1 MALRAPR
8 RVSAWASAGWMSA
21 PGAGERGGRF
31 LQDFPLMYL
40 SPEPMSIRR
49 HFARVGARKVHYRRA
64 GHGPPLLVLHQSPTS
79 SAEMADSVLAFA
91 PHFTVIAPDTPGYGL
106 SEPLALPQPEMAD
119 YAEALAGLLDAL
131 GIARCGL
138 YGTHTGAM
146 IAAEFA
152 RRFPARTAAAVLDGY
167 VVLTESEREALLARY
182 FVDVPPK
189 ADGGHLAWYW
199 SRIRDQVIFFPWYD
213 QRRAAR
219 MRFDVP
225 PAEALQP
232 YVLDLLRADRMGTPA
247 YAAAFRYPAVARAAE
262 WRAQVWLLNYAQDAI
277 ADHPERLGPLP
288 DCVRREALADPQAL
302 QARALEILAEATA
315 GLPVPAPGPTPAGP
329 GRTWVDTPAGQ
340 CLLRRGGAGPPMLLL
355 LHAPGMSSREWLELP
370 AEVRASWA
378 WQAPDLPGHGDS
390 AAPWPDDLDT
400 LLATLTEMLAGA
412 GDDPT
417 LVALEETGWLAL
429 ALRARR
435 PTLRLI
441 LVDLPMPDGVAA
453 VPGLAP
459 ELSPCDHG
467 GHLLAAWQ
475 RVRDAEL
482 FRPWHRPSLEHSL
495 AREFELAP
503 ERLQRRCL
511 DLLLAARA
519 LPGMAAT
526 LATLD
531 VPALLARPGAPIRLV
546 ARAGNGAEADVAA
559 AARLAGTVPET
570 WPAAL
575 ADWSTAL
582 LLAQAATERTLQNVT
597 TEA

>member
-1 MALRAPR
+1 
-8 RVSAWASAGWMSA
+8 
-21 PGAGERGGRF
+21 
-31 LQDFPLMYL
+31 MYL
-40 SPEPMSIRR
+40 SPEPVSIRR
-49 HFARVGARKVHYRRA
+49 HFVRFGSREVHYRRA
-64 GHGPPLLVLHQSPTS
+64 GQGPPLLVLHQSPTS
-79 SAEMADSVLAFA
+79 SAEMASHVLAFA
-91 PHFTVIAPDTPGYGL
+91 GHFTVIAPDTPGYGL
-106 SEPLALPQPEMAD
+106 SDPLSQPQPEMVD
-119 YAEALAGLLDAL
+119 YADALASLLDAL

-182 FVDVPPK
+182 FVAVPPQ

-213 QRRAAR
+213 KRRAAR

-232 YVLDLLRADRMGTPA
+232 YVLDLLRAERMGTPA
-247 YAAAFRYPAVARAAE
+247 YAAAFRYRAVARAAE
-262 WRAQVWLLNYAQDAI
+262 WQCPVWLLNYAQDAI

-288 DCVRREALADPQAL
+288 ACVHREALADPQVL

-315 GLPVPAPGPTPAGP
+315 GLPEPTPGPTPAGP
-329 GRTWVDTPAGQ
+329 GRTWLDTAAGQ
-340 CLLRRGGAGPPMLLL
+340 CLLRRGGAGPQMLL

-370 AEVRASWA
+370 AELRAACA
-378 WQAPDLPGHGDS
+378 WQAPDLPGHGDT
-390 AAPWPDDLDT
+390 AAPWPDDWEALLET
-400 LLATLTEMLAGA
+400 LAEVLAGT
-412 GDDPT
+412 GEDPT
-417 LVALEETGWLAL
+417 LVALEETGWIAL

-441 LVDLPMPDGVAA
+441 LVDLPLPGGVAA

-482 FRPWHRPSLEHSL
+482 FRPWNRPSLVHSL
-495 AREFELAP
+495 PREFDLAP

-519 LPGMAAT
+519 LPAMAAA
-526 LATLD
+526 LAALD
-531 VPALLARPGAPIRLV
+531 VPALLAQPGAPIRLV
-546 ARAGNGAEADVAA
+546 ARAGNGAEVDVAA
-559 AARLAGTVPET
+559 AARLAGTAPET

-575 ADWSTAL
+575 ADWTAAL
-582 LLAQAATERTLQNVT
+582 LLGQATANEHCRT
-597 TEA
+597 